1 MVDSQMAGIRTPDR
15 TTLPSAEIS
24 PQSYYYLQNLVS
36 RESGIVLDNDKRYL
50 VEARLLPI
58 ALKLRLYSL
67 NDLCNLLQTTA
78 DASVRQQVVEAMTT
92 NETFFFRE
100 AMQYD
105 ALKSTVLPE
114 LMQQRLVTRKISAW
128 SAAASTGQ
136 EAYSL
141 AMLLLE
147 MGLGNWDISI
157 VGTDLSASVLQRAR
171 SGRYLQIEVNR
182 GLPAALLVK
191 YFKREGLEWQLK
203 DEVRGMVRFEQ
214 EDLRRGTFVRGPFDL
229 VFCRNVLIYFDMETK
244 RSILARILQ
253 CLAPGGHL
261 LLGGSETTLNL
272 DDRYVRRA
280 IGSAMLYRAP
290 EKETY
295 GL

>member
-1 MVDSQMAGIRTPDR
+1 MVDSQMAGARTPNR
-15 TTLPSAEIS
+15 TALPSAEIS
-24 PQSYYYLQNLVS
+24 PQSYYFLQNFVR

-67 NDLCNLLQTTA
+67 NELCILLQATP

-100 AMQYD
+100 ATQYD

-114 LMQQRLVTRKISAW
+114 LMQRRAVTRRISAW

-157 VGTDLSASVLQRAR
+157 VGTDLSDAVLRRAR
-171 SGRYLQIEVNR
+171 AGRYLQIEVNR

-203 DEVRGMVRFEQ
+203 DEIRRMVRFEQ
-214 EDLRRGTFVRGPFDL
+214 EDLRRAAVARGPFDL

-272 DDRYVRRA
+272 DERFVRRA
-280 IGSAMLYRAP
+280 VGSAMLYQAP
-290 EKETY
+290 GKGTY
-295 GL
+295 GQ

>member
-1 MVDSQMAGIRTPDR
+1 MVDSQMSRIRPQNR

-24 PQSYYYLQNLVS
+24 PQSYHFLQNFIS

-67 NDLCNLLQTTA
+67 NDLGVLLQTTS

-100 AMQYD
+100 ATQYD
-105 ALKSTVLPE
+105 ALRSTVLPE
-114 LMQQRLVTRKISAW
+114 LMQQRQVMRKINVW

-157 VGTDLSASVLQRAR
+157 VGTDLSTMVLQRAR
-171 SGRYLQIEVNR
+171 AGRYLQIEVNR
-182 GLPAALLVK
+182 GLPAPLLVK

-203 DEVRGMVRFEQ
+203 DEVRRLVRFEQ
-214 EDLRRGTFVRGPFDL
+214 DDLRRTTSARGPFDL
-229 VFCRNVLIYFDMETK
+229 VFCRNVLIYFDVETK
-244 RSILARILQ
+244 RSVLARILE

-272 DDRYVRRA
+272 DDRFVRRA
-280 IGSAMLYRAP
+280 VGSAMLYRAP
-290 EKETY
+290 GKETY